1 MGAHEVVHFSLT
13 RVENTLSM
21 ASDVFSPCI
30 AVGTVL
36 KVAMGY
42 TSGTAVP
49 VVSEEIKVVNVF
61 SILRL

>member
-1 MGAHEVVHFSLT
+1 
-13 RVENTLSM
+13 M

-30 AVGTVL
+30 AMGTVL